1 MRRFVTL
8 FILTF
13 TLLGVAMAQQMSD
26 DQVIQYLKDA
36 QSQGKSQMQMTTE
49 LYRKGVT
56 KEQIERIKAQVEAR
70 RKVAPTGTKQGM
82 GSSQQRMRTS
92 VTNNGLNPNDPNDRR
107 QSNSRQPGSRLSA
120 RRQNARRPNRPFDS
134 KQTKSDAR
142 NLTTWELLPED
153 EQDILMSDSSE
164 YDFDAEH
171 PDAPAI
177 KKENERTI
185 FGREVFTNPSLSFE
199 PNSNIAT
206 PVNYRLGPGD
216 EVIIDIWGTSE
227 NTIRETISPEGSI
240 IIANVG
246 PVYLS
251 GMTVSEAGK
260 CVRREL
266 SKFYTGLT
274 EDSSRMKLSLGQIR
288 TIKVNIM
295 GEVTVPG
302 TYTLS
307 SFASVFHAL
316 YNAGGISPI
325 GSMRKIRIVRN
336 GNKIADVDIYDY
348 IMRGK
353 TGDDIRL
360 MEDDVILVPPYESLV
375 NITGKVRRPMFY
387 EMKDG
392 ETVSDL
398 LGYSGGFTGNA
409 YKDNIRLIR
418 LNGRE
423 KQIYNVDALNFAT
436 FKVVDE
442 DSLSVEAVLDRFENM
457 VEVRGAVY
465 RDGFYQIGNEVNTVK
480 QLVKKAEGLRGDAF
494 LNRVQLQREH
504 EDLTLEIIPVDLK
517 AVLEGSA
524 ADMPLR
530 KNDIL
535 YIPSI
540 HDLEEQR
547 FLVVHGEVSVPG
559 TYIYARNMTIE
570 DLILQAGGLLEAAAT
585 VRIDVARR
593 IKDPKTTTSSNT
605 VGTTYSFDFKDGYIV
620 GGDSIFHLEP
630 FDEVY
635 IRKSPAYHV
644 QQNVRVTGEVLFN
657 GTYALSKK
665 NERLT
670 DLIYRAGGLTKDA
683 YVEGARLIREM
694 TEEEINRKEDVL
706 RMTMASADSLSMK
719 YMDLSTRY
727 PVGINLEKAL
737 ANPNSNFNL
746 VLREGDLLIVPE
758 FANTVKINGAVMYP
772 NTVSF
777 KEGESLKYYLDQ
789 AGGYTTLARKNRAYV
804 VYMNGTVARLKRR
817 NSGVIRPGCEIVIPS
832 KDVRNKMSTAEV
844 LGVGS
849 SIASMAAVIATLINV
864 LKK

>member
-1 MRRFVTL
+1 MHKFITL
-8 FILTF
+8 FILAFILSGT
-13 TLLGVAMAQQMSD
+13 AMAQQISD

-36 QSQGKSQMQMTTE
+36 QGQGKSQTQITTE
-49 LYRKGVT
+49 LFRKGVT
-56 KEQIERIKAQVEAR
+56 KEQIERIKEKIEA
-70 RKVAPTGTKQGM
+70 KQNADAATAKQGLE
-82 GSSQQRMRTS
+82 GAQQRMRSST
-92 VTNNGLNPNDPNDRR
+92 TNNNLNPNDPKLTGNLKELPSGD
-107 QSNSRQPGSRLSA
+107 G
-120 RRQNARRPNRPFDS
+120 QNVLR
-134 KQTKSDAR
+134 
-142 NLTTWELLPED
+142 
-153 EQDILMSDSSE
+153 SDSDDPYSE
-164 YDFDAEH
+164 E
-171 PDAPAI
+171 
-177 KKENERTI
+177 ERPKVPVLKGGRKI
-185 FGREVFTNPSLSFE
+185 FGREMFTNPNLSFE

-206 PVNYRLGPGD
+206 PVSYRLGPGD

-227 NTIRETISPEGSI
+227 NTIRETISPEGSV
-240 IIANVG
+240 IIANIG

-251 GMTVSEAGK
+251 GMTVNEAAGY
-260 CVRREL
+260 VRREL
-266 SKFYTGLT
+266 SKFYAGLT
-274 EDSSRMKLSLGQIR
+274 ENSSQMKLSLGQTR

-295 GEVTVPG
+295 GEVAVPG
-302 TYTLS
+302 TYRLS
-307 SFASVFHAL
+307 SFSSVFHAL

-325 GSMRKIRIVRN
+325 GSMRKIQVVRN
-336 GNKIADVDIYDY
+336 GNKIADVDVYDY
-348 IMRGK
+348 IMRGM
-353 TGDDIRL
+353 TNDDIRL

-392 ETVSDL
+392 ETISDL
-398 LGYSGGFTGNA
+398 LRYSGGFTGNA

-423 KQIYNVDALNFAT
+423 KQIYNVDELNFTT

-442 DSLSVEAVLDRFENM
+442 DSLNVEAVLDRFENR

-465 RDGFYQIGNEVNTVK
+465 RDGFYQISGEVNTVK
-480 QLVKKAEGLRGDAF
+480 QLIKKAEGLRGDAF

-504 EDLTLEIIPVDLK
+504 DDLTLEIIPVDLQ
-517 AVLEGSA
+517 AVMNGSV
-524 ADMPLR
+524 ADIPLQ

-540 HDLEEQR
+540 HNLEEQR
-547 FLVVHGEVSVPG
+547 FLVIHGEVSIPG
-559 TYIYARNMTIE
+559 TYIYAKNMTIE
-570 DLILQAGGLLEAAAT
+570 DLIIQAGGLLEAAAT

-593 IKDPKTTTSSNT
+593 IKNPKTTRSSNV
-605 VGTTYSFDFKDGYIV
+605 VGTTYSFDFKDGYVI
-620 GGDSIFHLEP
+620 GGEGTFYLEP

-644 QQNVRVTGEVLFN
+644 QQNVQVMGEVLFS

-665 NERLT
+665 NERLI
-670 DLIYRAGGLTKDA
+670 DLIHRAGGLTEDA
-683 YVEGARLIREM
+683 YIEGARLIRQM
-694 TEEEINRKEDVL
+694 TDEEVRRKEDVL
-706 RMTMASADSLSMK
+706 RMAMASSDSLSVK
-719 YMDLSTRY
+719 VMDLSTNY

-746 VLREGDLLIVPE
+746 ILREGDLLIVPE

-772 NTVSF
+772 NTISY

-804 VYMNGTVARLKRR
+804 VYMNGTVARLKMG
-817 NSGVIRPGCEIVIPS
+817 SSKVIRPGCEIIIPS

-844 LGVGS
+844 IGMGS
-849 SIASMAAVIATLINV
+849 SVASMAAVIATLINV